1 MTEGGDGERRGG
13 GKKNDTGLKSELF
26 SIAN

>member
-1 MTEGGDGERRGG
+1 MTGEGDRERR

>member
-1 MTEGGDGERRGG
+1 MGKGRPRGG
-13 GKKNDTGLKSELF
+13 GRKNDTGLKSELF